1 MVIWNHRAQVHTS
14 GLLQSNPMYSKAN
27 NKYLHNTKTE
37 THNFPIKTFVK
48 MSSRTM
54 RVARVVFIS
63 LGGRPGGLLLGK
75 GPNFT

>member
-1 MVIWNHRAQVHTS
+1 MVIWNHPSQVHIS
-14 GLLQSNPMYSKAN
+14 CLFLSNPMYSKAN
-27 NKYLHNTKTE
+27 NEYLHNTKTE
-37 THNFPIKTFVK
+37 THSFPIKMFVK

>member
-1 MVIWNHRAQVHTS
+1 MVIWNHRAQVHIS
-14 GLLQSNPMYSKAN
+14 GLFLSNPMYSTAN
-27 NKYLHNTKTE
+27 NEYLHNTTTE
-37 THNFPIKTFVK
+37 THNFPIKMFVK